1 MAASPSASPHR
12 GSPGG
17 MKSAQEE
24 VNQTMDVMRHNMNLL
39 ADREER
45 LNTLNDKSST
55 LQVGAAAFN
64 RSSKKVRWQME
75 WQRYRIV
82 FLIGVLT
89 IWLLLALYFGKRHEY
104 KTLIG
109 VSILI
114 LAIVGVGHEVLQR
127 HFNARVANADPAG
140 LLATPGGSSIM

>member
-1 MAASPSASPHR
+1 MAGSPSSSPHG

-17 MKSAQEE
+17 MKTAHEE

-39 ADREER
+39 AEREER
-45 LNTLNDKSST
+45 LNNLNDKSST

-75 WQRYRIV
+75 WQRYRMV
-82 FLIGVLT
+82 LLIGVLV
-89 IWLLLALYFGKRHEY
+89 IWLIIAIVFYHRHQY
-104 KTLIG
+104 KALIG

-114 LAIVGVGHEVLQR
+114 LAIVGVGHELLRR
-127 HFNARVANADPAG
+127 HFSARVNNADPSG
-140 LLATPGGSSIM
+140 LLATPGGSPIM